1 MASTLTRILVVCTGN
16 SARSIMAEALFHAL
30 GEGVVV
36 AASAGSRPT
45 GRIHPL
51 ALEQIGQLPVD
62 PVRYGSK
69 DLATAQAQS
78 PHPYDL
84 VITVCDHAAEHC
96 GLLPGDPRR
105 LHWGLPDPAAHL
117 DAAEAKQAF
126 SACFVELRQRITAL
140 LPSLQSGA

>member
-1 MASTLTRILVVCTGN
+1 MASTPTRILVVCTGN

-30 GEGVVV
+30 GDGVVT

-62 PVRYGSK
+62 PGHYGSK
-69 DLATAQAQS
+69 DLATALALS

-84 VITVCDHAAEHC
+84 VITVCDHAAGHC
-96 GLLPGDPRR
+96 GAVPGDPRR

-117 DAAEAKQAF
+117 DSAEARRAF
-126 SACFVELRQRITAL
+126 SACFGELRQRITAL
-140 LPSLQSGA
+140 LPSLQAGG